1 MHHYTADWHLR
12 HRNILTHTQRPFG
25 SVEEMDAAIIARA
38 QARVKPTDDLWV
50 VGDVGMA
57 RGPTEA
63 AFAQIPGRKHLVLGN
78 HDIKPW
84 VKRLGWASIHDLVE
98 VQDGDTL
105 FVLCHYPMIT
115 WNKARYGTKHLFG
128 HIHTA
133 WLGSNRALNVGVDW
147 WTSPPPPPPPSLT
160 GWPPCQTTP
169 PLGMPLHDHP
179 GPGGR

>member
-98 VQDGDTL
+98 VRDGNTL
-105 FVLCHYPMIT
+105 FVVCHYPMIT
-115 WNKARYGTKHLFG
+115 WNKARYGAKHLFG
-128 HIHTA
+128 HVHTA
-133 WLGSNRALNVGVDW
+133 WAGSNRALNVGVDW
-147 WTSPPPPPPPSLT
+147 WDFAPTTAPAILDRMASL
-160 GWPPCQTTP
+160 P
-169 PLGMPLHDHP
+169 DHP
-179 GPGGR
+179 TIGDASS